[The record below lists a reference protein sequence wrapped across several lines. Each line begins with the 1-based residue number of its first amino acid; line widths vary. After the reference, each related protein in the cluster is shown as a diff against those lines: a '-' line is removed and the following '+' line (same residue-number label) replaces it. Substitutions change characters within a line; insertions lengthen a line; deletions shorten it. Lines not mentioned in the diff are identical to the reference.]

1 MSHNVIAN
9 LISIMFHTIAL
20 FCFGH
25 LLKLSHYAIWFDYN
39 IILKLDNNPHFQ
51 GISKGTS

>member
-39 IILKLDNNPHFQ
+39 IILKLGNNLHFQ
-51 GISKGTS
+51 GVSKDTS